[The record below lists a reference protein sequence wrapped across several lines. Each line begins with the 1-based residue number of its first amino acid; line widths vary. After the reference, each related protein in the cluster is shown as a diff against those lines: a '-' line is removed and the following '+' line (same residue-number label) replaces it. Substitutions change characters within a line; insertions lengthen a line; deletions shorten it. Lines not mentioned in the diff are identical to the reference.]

1 MNAQEQHTKKIGL
14 NREPRFIRLGL
25 DSRPKHGQSS
35 LSARFIRNAAYTPG
49 WYIVRRRSKFFEFH
63 GTCAN
68 CSINVPITGS
78 LLFPRT
84 TARARART
92 SIPALSPPL
101 FSPRPSPPLSPGAA
115 PMEQES
121 HGVFKLSFEGE
132 HEANASAQMDPFS
145 SRWRRHGTPGKWKPA
160 FTIFVNVERSLEDG
174 GM

>member
-1 MNAQEQHTKKIGL
+1 MNAQEQHTKEIGL

-84 TARARART
+84 TARARAHLDSRSFSAAVFST
-92 SIPALSPPL
+92 PLPAP
-101 FSPRPSPPLSPGAA
+101 FTRRRADGTGEPRC
-115 PMEQES
+115 
-121 HGVFKLSFEGE
+121 
-132 HEANASAQMDPFS
+132 
-145 SRWRRHGTPGKWKPA
+145 
-160 FTIFVNVERSLEDG
+160 I
-174 GM
+174 